1 MITMG
6 KDFDRDPLDFY
17 NETAAVRI
25 GLRIR
30 KIRNAKGLSQAELGA
45 AVGLSADRIQKYEN
59 GFRKPKADM
68 LKKAYLNMLR

>member
-30 KIRNAKGLSQAELGA
+30 KIRNAKGLSQGSVQTEFRNTKTALEN
-45 AVGLSADRIQKYEN
+45 QKQIC
-59 GFRKPKADM
+59 
-68 LKKAYLNMLR
+68 